1 MNWLTWA
8 LMSAAFAAAT
18 AILSKIG
25 LRGVQP
31 DAAQLVR
38 TAITLAV
45 VAAVVIGSGEW
56 RSVSQFTRQ
65 TWLWLALA
73 GVATAASWICYYR
86 ALSTGDATRVAVVD
100 KLSVVM
106 IAVVATAGL
115 GERLTPIGWLGVMLA
130 CAGAGLIS
138 LAR

>member
-25 LRGVQP
+25 LRGVRP

-56 RSVSQFTRQ
+56 RGVSQFTRH
-65 TWLWLALA
+65 TWLWLSLA
-73 GVATAASWICYYR
+73 GVATAASWLCYYR

-100 KLSVVM
+100 KLSVAMVA
-106 IAVVATAGL
+106 AVAATAL
-115 GERLTPIGWLGVMLA
+115 GERLTPLGWLGVAFA
-130 CAGAGLIS
+130 CVGAGLVS
-138 LAR
+138 LGR